1 MNVYLMGDSEIKR
14 AAEYEQLKSLRDKLD
29 KEHEDLKV
37 AYENLRNEVAIKKF
51 NVDLLTNEIDK
62 KYPKNEPKG

>member
-1 MNVYLMGDSEIKR
+1 MGDSEIKR